1 MYVQGKVKTPQNCNK
16 QETLF
21 IPPPPNYQKLSKD
34 KHHRKERK
42 LIGKKMHQ
50 NGGFIVL
57 VLCTVCLLAV
67 ALPQVDGSSSSGDS
81 GALEFVKT
89 RLFPVIEV
97 TLANDGEDP
106 VLFMCKFTN
115 KDNNLHVLGKGDI
128 YRYNFTQIAFPMRWC
143 YLYINEKT
151 NGFFWAYNVR
161 LRCTKCF
168 WSINNF
174 PYLYRSDR
182 SRWERQKLYA
192 PLGFNLSNY
201 LIKQIP
207 PKYIV

>member
-1 MYVQGKVKTPQNCNK
+1 MYVQGKVKNPQKCNK
-16 QETLF
+16 PETLF
-21 IPPPPNYQKLSKD
+21 IPPTNYKKLSKD
-34 KHHRKERK
+34 KHNRKERK
-42 LIGKKMHQ
+42 LIGKKMLR

-57 VLCTVCLLAV
+57 VVLCTACLLAV
-67 ALPQVDGSSSSGDS
+67 ALPQVDGSSSDN

-106 VLFMCKFTN
+106 VLFMCKFTS

-143 YLYINEKT
+143 YLYVNEKT